1 MVRGEWNPGS
11 TVWGR
16 TESRMATVMIR
27 QNVVDHWCWWETWRI
42 SRAGSMG
49 RSDGS
54 LWRLLAASA
63 FVELMGSAVGFVLF
77 LECTTEASGGLGEEA
92 GGEAEAFQISRL
104 SLK

>member
-1 MVRGEWNPGS
+1 MLRVWMVRGEWNPGS

-42 SRAGSMG
+42 SRAGSVG
-49 RSDGS
+49 RSNGS

-63 FVELMGSAVGFVLF
+63 FVELMGLTVGFVLF
-77 LECTTEASGGLGEEA
+77 LACTTEERAD
-92 GGEAEAFQISRL
+92 
-104 SLK
+104 